1 MTLAYVW
8 GFPLPCLARW
18 LEPAPGLSR
27 TAVVTTPLV
36 SLPDFRAAADVL
48 RGVALSTPLL
58 PVDALADRFPH
69 GVWVKAECLQRVGA
83 FKVRGAYHYVAGLA
97 PEVRAR
103 GLIAPSSGNHAQAVA
118 YAARQFG
125 VPCTVVMPT
134 TVSPAKAAGAAR
146 LGATVEL
153 VGTTTIERIA
163 RAEVLAHETGAVVV
177 PPFDDDRIIAGQGTV
192 GLEILEALPDVATV
206 VVPVGGGGLSSGVAA
221 AVKAVNPAV
230 RVVCVEPAGAPKLS
244 AALAAGGP
252 TTLSS
257 TSSIADGLLGVRLGD
272 RNWDHLS
279 VCADAVVSVEDGP
292 IRCTMRFLLD
302 RLKLVTEP
310 SGAITL
316 AAVLEGKV
324 SADGPI
330 VAVLSGGNIEWDG
343 LQAHVADEAMSA

>member
-1 MTLAYVW
+1 VPSSAPLVTLAA
-8 GFPLPCLARW
+8 FL
-18 LEPAPGLSR
+18 
-27 TAVVTTPLV
+27 
-36 SLPDFRAAADVL
+36 AAAEQL
-48 RGVALSTPLL
+48 RGVALVTPLL
-58 PVDALADRFPH
+58 PVEGLAGRFPH

-83 FKVRGAYHYVAGLA
+83 FKVRGAYHYVAGLSA
-97 PEVRAR
+97 EERAR

-118 YAARQFG
+118 YAAQRFG

-134 TVSPAKAAGAAR
+134 TVSPAKAAGARR

-153 VGTTTIERIA
+153 VGTTTLERIA
-163 RAEVLAHETGAVVV
+163 RAEALARETGAVVV

-192 GLEILEALPDVATV
+192 GLEIMDALPEVATV

-221 AVKAVNPAV
+221 AVKARRADV

-244 AALAAGGP
+244 AALAADGP
-252 TTLSS
+252 VTLPSTT
-257 TSSIADGLLGVRLGD
+257 SIADGLLGVRLGD

-279 VCADAVVSVEDGP
+279 QCADAVVGVEDGP
-292 IRCTMRFLLD
+292 IRCTMRLLLD

-324 SADGPI
+324 PADGPI

-343 LQAHVADEAMSA
+343 LAAHVADDAMAR